1 MTEQA
6 ITTGSMLGSLS
17 GSALL
22 GVIVL
27 VLGYAVHHLYKQQSQ
42 IVGEKQDK
50 QIQGLETIKKQLDES
65 ITVNKANLQAYK
77 ENNKLMTD
85 FLQEH
90 CKQNTEKLG
99 EIDKK
104 IDVLSG
110 VGDWLKDIDKA
121 NAKKA

>member
-22 GVIVL
+22 GIIVL
-27 VLGYAVHHLYKQQSQ
+27 VLGYAVHHLYKQQSE
-42 IVGEKQDK
+42 IVGQKQDK
-50 QIQGLETIKKQLDES
+50 QIQSLGEIKKQLDES
-65 ITVNKANLQAYK
+65 ITVNKANLAAYK

-99 EIDKK
+99 DIEKK
-104 IDVLSG
+104 IDVLGG
-110 VGDWLKDIDKA
+110 VGEWLKDIENA

>member
-6 ITTGSMLGSLS
+6 ITSASVLGSLS

-22 GVIVL
+22 GLIVL

-50 QIQGLETIKKQLDES
+50 QIQSLNEIKKQLDES
-65 ITVNKANLQAYK
+65 VTINKANLNAYK

-90 CKQNTEKLG
+90 CRQNTEKLN
-99 EIDKK
+99 EVNHK
-104 IDVLSG
+104 IDALSG
-110 VGDWLKDIDKA
+110 VGEWLNDLKGKNKA
-121 NAKKA
+121 